1 MQRQRYQL
9 ITIKQG
15 ENMSKKMFLI
25 ANPKS
30 GRAKIKNELMNIV
43 DIFTRGGYTVT
54 VFPTAKRGDANFAA
68 AGLSDEYDTVVCC
81 GGDGTLNE
89 TINGLMQN
97 KNRYKL
103 GYIPAGTLNEWSSG
117 LKISHIPK
125 KAAADILEGEIKPLD
140 IGVFGDRYFSYTASF
155 GAFTSASYSAPQNV
169 KNAIGQSAYIFEGI
183 KSLSLIKPS
192 YLKFTVDNKTIE
204 GNYIFGSVSNSV
216 SMGGVLKLDTSNIHL
231 DDGLFEI
238 LLIEYP
244 ENLIELQEIL
254 DSIIRKTFDNPKI
267 KFFKANKIT
276 VHGSHGTDW
285 TLDGEHAVGQDK
297 IEIKN
302 IHKAIDFIVPKI

>member
-1 MQRQRYQL
+1 
-9 ITIKQG
+9 
-15 ENMSKKMFLI
+15 MSKKMFLI

-54 VFPTAKRGDANFAA
+54 VYPTARKGDAITVAA
-68 AGLSDEYDTVVCC
+68 NLSDEYDTVVCC

-89 TINGLMQN
+89 VINGLMQN
-97 KNRYKL
+97 QNHYKL

-117 LKISHIPK
+117 LKISHMPK
-125 KAAADILEGEIKPLD
+125 KAAEDILNGEIRSLD
-140 IGVFGDRYFSYTASF
+140 IGLFGDRYFSYTACF

-169 KNAIGQSAYIFEGI
+169 KNAIGQTAYFFEGI
-183 KSLSLIKPS
+183 KSLSMIKPS
-192 YLKFTVDNKTIE
+192 YLKFVIDGKTIE
-204 GNYIFGSVSNSV
+204 GNYIFGSISNSI
-216 SMGGVLKLDTSNIHL
+216 SMGGVIKLDVSDIHL

-238 LLIEYP
+238 LLIENP
-244 ENLIELQEIL
+244 DNLIEFQEII
-254 DSIIRKTFDNPKI
+254 DCIIRRKYDNHKI
-267 KFFKANKIT
+267 KFFKSSSVI

-285 TLDGEHAVGQDK
+285 TLDGEHAVGTDK

-302 IHKAIDFIVPKI
+302 INKAIDFIVPKI

>member
-1 MQRQRYQL
+1 
-9 ITIKQG
+9 
-15 ENMSKKMFLI
+15 MFLI

-54 VFPTAKRGDANFAA
+54 VYPTACKGDAVLAA
-68 AGLSDEYDTVVCC
+68 ANLSDEYDTIVCC

-89 TINGLMQN
+89 VINGLMQN

-117 LKISHIPK
+117 LKISHLPK
-125 KAAADILEGEIKPLD
+125 KAATDILNGEIKSLD
-140 IGVFGDRYFSYTASF
+140 IGLFGDKYFSYTACF
-155 GAFTSASYSAPQNV
+155 GAFTSASYSAPQNI
-169 KNAIGQSAYIFEGI
+169 KNAIGQTAYFFEGI
-183 KSLSLIKPS
+183 KSLGMIKPS
-192 YLKFTVDNKTIE
+192 YLKFVFEDKTIE
-204 GNYIFGSVSNSV
+204 GNFIFGSVSNSV
-216 SMGGVLKLDTSNIHL
+216 SMGGVIKLDVSDIHL

-238 LLIEYP
+238 LLIENP
-244 ENLIELQEIL
+244 DNLIELQEIL
-254 DSIIRKTFDNPKI
+254 DCIIRKKYDNQKI
-267 KFFKANKIT
+267 KFFKTGSVI

-285 TLDGEHAVGQDK
+285 TLDGEHAVGTDK

-302 IHKAIDFIVPKI
+302 INKAIDFIVPKI